1 MTVVEE
7 VEVIA
12 APVEAESATVQLP
25 DVPRRIGGPTRSGV
39 LALCGAAVSALCVSV
54 LLFGELAPFSG
65 ALGFAVTWYVVFLTV
80 YGVLTGLEEN
90 GQAVRDR
97 VMTVVLWTA
106 AGLLFSALAMVVGFT
121 LWRGHEALTYLN
133 FFHQDMQAAGPLD
146 PLGVG
151 GTAHAM
157 VGTLLMIT
165 IALLITV
172 PLGLACAV
180 YLNQIPGRFSRF
192 VRTIVEAMTALPSIV
207 AGLMVYAVWVLQLG
221 MEKSGLAAGFAISVM
236 MLPIVIRASDVVLRL
251 VPGTLTEAA
260 EALGA
265 PRWRTVWHVV
275 LPTARSG
282 LATAVILGTARGIGE
297 TSPVLL
303 TAGFTAATNY
313 DPLHGPMISLPLA
326 VFSFVRSPEPAMIAR
341 GFGAAAVLMALVLVL
356 FVIARIIGGRGPG
369 QQTRAQARRTARAS
383 RRDANRFDE
392 LHAPRLSLF
401 DRELVDASDVQGH
414 APATVTGAQGPFA
427 PEHSRAASGTREN
440 DEQPATIDGEAAVS
454 GPAAPVT
461 GSAHGGAGPAM
472 ATTAP
477 EPMAA
482 ADAESASQGPL
493 APDNDSSTS
502 GVPTSTEAPTPA
514 TATDREPT
522 APRPPAPDTGSAHGS
537 AEPATSAP
545 APEPIAAAEAESAS
559 QAPPALN
566 SEGATGHAHGGTGPA
581 TAIPEPP
588 TATDREPS
596 PQGPPTP
603 DTEPVTTGPSDT
615 EFAAE
620 GAPEAEQP
628 APPSPPAPAPGETD
642 R

>member
-7 VEVIA
+7 AVL
-12 APVEAESATVQLP
+12 APELETPATQLP

-39 LALCGAAVSALCVSV
+39 LALSGAAVSGLCVSV

-65 ALGFAVTWYVVFLTV
+65 TLGFAVTWYAVSLVV

-106 AGLLFSALAMVVGFT
+106 AGLLFSALTLVVGFT
-121 LWRGHEALTYLN
+121 LWRGREALTYLN

-151 GTAHAM
+151 GIAHAM

-236 MLPIVIRASDVVLRL
+236 MLPIVIRAADVVLRL

-356 FVIARIIGGRGPG
+356 FIIARVIGGRGPG
-369 QQTRAQARRTARAS
+369 QQTRSQARRTARAS
-383 RRDANRFDE
+383 RRDATRFDE
-392 LHAPRLSLF
+392 LRVPGLSLF
-401 DRELVDASDVQGH
+401 DPHPHKPSES
-414 APATVTGAQGPFA
+414 
-427 PEHSRAASGTREN
+427 
-440 DEQPATIDGEAAVS
+440 
-454 GPAAPVT
+454 
-461 GSAHGGAGPAM
+461 
-472 ATTAP
+472 TT
-477 EPMAA
+477 
-482 ADAESASQGPL
+482 
-493 APDNDSSTS
+493 TS
-502 GVPTSTEAPTPA
+502 PTP
-514 TATDREPT
+514 T
-522 APRPPAPDTGSAHGS
+522 
-537 AEPATSAP
+537 
-545 APEPIAAAEAESAS
+545 
-559 QAPPALN
+559 
-566 SEGATGHAHGGTGPA
+566 
-581 TAIPEPP
+581 PEPP
-588 TATDREPS
+588 TAADGDPTPQAPPAAATGDPTPPAPPAPADAPATHTARSGGEADTEGPRGNDERPAAADGGS
-596 PQGPPTP
+596 APQGPPAADDAT
-603 DTEPVTTGPSDT
+603 VTGGAGGN
-615 EFAAE
+615 ENAATH
-620 GAPEAEQP
+620 P
-628 APPSPPAPAPGETD
+628 PAPGETTT
-642 R
+642 

>member
-1 MTVVEE
+1 MTVVDETRAGE
-7 VEVIA
+7 TRVDEPAVEVA
-12 APVEAESATVQLP
+12 GGARLP

-39 LALCGAAVSALCVSV
+39 LALCGAAVSGLCVSV

-106 AGLLFSALAMVVGFT
+106 AGLLFAALAMVVGFT
-121 LWRGHEALTYLN
+121 LWRGREALTYVN

-151 GTAHAM
+151 GIAHAM

-236 MLPIVIRASDVVLRL
+236 MLPIVIRAADVVLRL

-356 FVIARIIGGRGPG
+356 FVIARVIGGRGPG

-383 RRDANRFDE
+383 RRDVARFAE
-392 LHAPRLSLF
+392 LRSPGLSLF
-401 DRELVDASDVQGH
+401 DAQPHESSATTPNPAAEPPAPDDDERAPQGQA
-414 APATVTGAQGPFA
+414 APDSEPVTNSA
-427 PEHSRAASGTREN
+427 RSG
-440 DEQPATIDGEAAVS
+440 GEA
-454 GPAAPVT
+454 VT
-461 GSAHGGAGPAM
+461 EG
-472 ATTAP
+472 
-477 EPMAA
+477 
-482 ADAESASQGPL
+482 ASQGPTAADDGEQAPQSPA
-493 APDNDSSTS
+493 APDDETATNSARS
-502 GVPTSTEAPTPA
+502 GGEAVTEGA
-514 TATDREPT
+514 TASQGPT
-522 APRPPAPDTGSAHGS
+522 AAAPGPAEPAPD
-537 AEPATSAP
+537 AEPA
-545 APEPIAAAEAESAS
+545 
-559 QAPPALN
+559 
-566 SEGATGHAHGGTGPA
+566 
-581 TAIPEPP
+581 
-588 TATDREPS
+588 
-596 PQGPPTP
+596 PQGP
-603 DTEPVTTGPSDT
+603 
-615 EFAAE
+615 
-620 GAPEAEQP
+620 
-628 APPSPPAPAPGETD
+628 PAPGETTD
-642 R
+642 